1 MRVRGTKRLLLIL
14 SLAFLAAPVP
24 IPAQDG
30 VRVAIVNEA
39 LRYRGTPYVYGAMSP
54 KGFDCSGYTS
64 WVFKNAAGISL
75 PRTARGQAAAGVA
88 VSLAEARPGDLL
100 IFDTVGGRPSHV
112 GILLENRKFSHAA
125 SAGPKT
131 GIIVSSL
138 NEKYYAQRIIGARRV
153 LASPPPLAEAPPPAP
168 AKPAGPV
175 SSGSKP
181 AAAKPKEAPAPK
193 VADTPT
199 PAKPDTPQSGSPLS
213 AQTSPSP
220 MSEPIVL
227 GIGPRMQTFSDPI
240 PALKGSSLQFT
251 LRNDSGKSG
260 TFEVLF
266 YKLDRDPSK
275 HRTLRRDRIRIGNAA
290 LQDLAPL
297 AFPEEGRYRLIIKTH
312 DNFKRVERTWT
323 VRGL

>member
-1 MRVRGTKRLLLIL
+1 MRRAHSNTLPSLLALIL
-14 SLAFLAAPVP
+14 IFAAGTLH
-24 IPAQDG
+24 AQDG

-39 LRYRGTPYVYGAMSP
+39 LRYRGVPYIYGAMSP
-54 KGFDCSGYTS
+54 KGFDCSGYTA
-64 WVFKNAAGISL
+64 WVFKNAAGIAL
-75 PRTARGQAAAGVA
+75 PRTARGQAGSGVA
-88 VSLAEARPGDLL
+88 ISLAEARPGDLL

-112 GILLENRKFSHAA
+112 GILLEDRRFAHAA

-138 NEKYYAQRIIGARRV
+138 SERYYAQRIIGARRV
-153 LASPPPLAEAPPPAP
+153 LASPPPLAATGTAPVKPVPAP
-168 AKPAGPV
+168 ANGAAEPPAI
-175 SSGSKP
+175 KP
-181 AAAKPKEAPAPK
+181 AAQK
-193 VADTPT
+193 T
-199 PAKPDTPQSGSPLS
+199 PAAESTTQSGSQLS
-213 AQTSPSP
+213 AQILPFEG
-220 MSEPIVL
+220 SEPIVL
-227 GIGPRMQTFSDPI
+227 DISSRLQTTSDPI

-251 LRNDSGKSG
+251 LRNDTGRSD

-266 YKLDRDPSK
+266 YKLDLDPSK
-275 HRTLRRDRIRIGNAA
+275 HRTLRRDRVRIGQAA